1 MKQAKLIA
9 LPFIN
14 ISPYKRWNPIFKG
27 WIAGRTLIFKHTLEK
42 LQTRLKTTKAIL
54 DSNEKTWGTYCMVW
68 LQKTTI
74 YRLEPCFQL
83 RNLDGVGICHWLNC
97 NTIPLVGLKLP
108 LAVQ

>member
-42 LQTRLKTTKAIL
+42 LQTRLKTTKL
-54 DSNEKTWGTYCMVW
+54 YLTVMKKPE
-68 LQKTTI
+68 
-74 YRLEPCFQL
+74 EPIAWFGFRKQ
-83 RNLDGVGICHWLNC
+83 RFIG
-97 NTIPLVGLKLP
+97 
-108 LAVQ
+108 